1 MRLSKY
7 MLSIKFPAGEYEP
20 RSDGASYWNSRIVTT
35 TELLHPRF
43 EDVPLRFN
51 RNHFEAEL
59 GFPPS
64 PNPDPWPPVPQPP
77 EPRLP
82 PERKDPTLP
91 DPDPEPDFPGLP
103 EPARAHSPHSLAHFK
118 WKYRF
123 SIFACS
129 SIGASMRKQDSTKPS
144 RVSLRRR

>member
-1 MRLSKY
+1 M
-7 MLSIKFPAGEYEP
+7 
-20 RSDGASYWNSRIVTT
+20 TT

-43 EDVPLRFN
+43 EGVPLRFN
-51 RNHFEAEL
+51 RNHFAAEL

-91 DPDPEPDFPGLP
+91 DPDPEPDLPGLP

-118 WKYRF
+118 RKYF
-123 SIFACS
+123 NICMLFY
-129 SIGASMRKQDSTKPS
+129 
-144 RVSLRRR
+144 RREHAQAGLYKVFPHERR